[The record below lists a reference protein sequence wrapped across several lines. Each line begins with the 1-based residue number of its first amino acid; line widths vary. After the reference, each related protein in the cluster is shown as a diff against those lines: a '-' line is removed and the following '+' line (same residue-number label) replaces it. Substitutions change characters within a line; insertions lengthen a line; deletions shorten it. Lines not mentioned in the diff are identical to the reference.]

1 MIVMVSPRSV
11 MLGYVYCERPAS
23 RAILASV
30 LRILSLSH
38 SITVAQTQQ
47 RTVGKTLDP
56 QRYAIF
62 SKASKEAKTISQ
74 KRLCIGWKSQV
85 LAHCR
90 ALHVPSPCTFHGRS
104 SLNKQAFLFP
114 CSSLLIIIVTFHAI
128 LRVLRFIIIR
138 NTRSSRQS
146 RRLLLFRVRRPCH
159 GPSYPTQDSFFF
171 GQAEKR
177 KKKTKQ
183 KNDDVTV
190 CCQDLASSWHSLTG
204 RCIAGMRASG

>member
-1 MIVMVSPRSV
+1 MSCSTTRYSKSLEGSKKNYNTKTALHRLEKPGACALSCIACTQFLYLPRQIFSQQTSLSFSLFVSAHHDSDFP
-11 MLGYVYCERPAS
+11 CD
-23 RAILASV
+23 LAS
-30 LRILSLSH
+30 L
-38 SITVAQTQQ
+38 
-47 RTVGKTLDP
+47 
-56 QRYAIF
+56 
-62 SKASKEAKTISQ
+62 
-74 KRLCIGWKSQV
+74 W
-85 LAHCR
+85 
-90 ALHVPSPCTFHGRS
+90 
-104 SLNKQAFLFP
+104 
-114 CSSLLIIIVTFHAI
+114 
-128 LRVLRFIIIR
+128 FIIIR